1 MREQAVVVKMTDLAL
16 KGCTYEPL
24 SSYLSA
30 LAVLRLV
37 SEQKDSDTKG
47 WWDDL
52 GVFHLDS
59 CLDEESLVNFFLE
72 EYRPTPIVSPW
83 NGGSGFNDGDNM
95 ENLEAI
101 LDDKSNRLSLYRET
115 IRAIRTFREIP
126 NTDVPLGELLSL
138 FREGANEKKG
148 KTRDDFFGLL
158 KITEESAIKVPHLL
172 QDENIFDYT
181 IKELENKTKITKNAS
196 KEEKEQS
203 VAIKSL
209 LKEAK
214 KIRSQVKQIQKKKGS
229 GKEDIISACR
239 DRLNDQVSEWIDAST
254 LIAPDGSAAYPPI
267 LGTGGNDGRFEF
279 SNNFM
284 GCIVSLFMS
293 NTESS
298 ESLLKNTLFDEKTES
313 LQNISIGQ
321 YDPSRTGGFN
331 QGNGIENKDEFKAN
345 PWAFILTFEG
355 TIPWAS
361 SVVKSKNLSVRND
374 PLLRSPFT
382 VRSVQVGYNS
392 SAENE
397 KSRAEIWI
405 PLWKNPTHYRELKS
419 FLSEGRANV
428 GKNTVA
434 NSIEFAEA
442 VRSLSVDR
450 GISNF
455 VRYNL
460 LERRG
465 KSYLAL
471 PTGIFDVHYKE
482 ESDLIR
488 ELNPLLSQLN
498 SALRGDNIPESFKSA
513 RRRIDEKIYDSLLYG
528 GKTNVKYL
536 ISAIGQFEKL
546 VSKSG
551 NSSNPVIKKPISG
564 LSPRWIDFANDDKSL
579 EVRIAAAIAS
589 IGSIGGVGPIRA
601 NISPVDPKRPYQW
614 STGRGQFAWEGNSLY
629 ARLSSVLARRMM
641 DAERL
646 GVKQNPLWGAIRLS
660 IEDIN
665 AFIEGHIDESLVEDL
680 IFGFSWID
688 WNKKDDIAELN
699 KSLFEKDKRWNNPVK
714 PGVISRP
721 YALLKLLFL
730 PDDIPKGD
738 TKISLKP
745 EPSIIP
751 LLRAGRIKDACTI
764 ADRRL
769 RTKDLIPV
777 TSSFYDGDNGL
788 RISAA
793 LLIPVRDE
801 WRLKKL
807 VMRDEQDKN

>member
-1 MREQAVVVKMTDLAL
+1 MTEITLY
-16 KGCTYEPL
+16 GCTSQPM

-37 SEQKDSDTKG
+37 SEQKDPSAKG

-59 CLDEESLVNFFLE
+59 CLDEEGLINFFLE

-83 NGGSGFNDGDNM
+83 NGGSGFNDGDNI
-95 ENLEAI
+95 NNVEAI
-101 LDDKSNRLSLYRET
+101 LEDDSDRLILYRET
-115 IRAIRTFREIP
+115 IKAIRTFPEIP
-126 NTDVPLGELLSL
+126 NTDIPLGELIIL
-138 FREGANEKKG
+138 FRDEANEKKG
-148 KTRDDFFGLL
+148 KTRDDYFDLL
-158 KITEESAIKVPHLL
+158 KITEELANKVPHLI
-172 QDENIFDYT
+172 QAENIFDYT
-181 IKELENKTKITKNAS
+181 IKDLENKTKISTRAPK
-196 KEEKEQS
+196 KEKEQS

-209 LKEAK
+209 FKEAK
-214 KIRSQVKQIQKKKGS
+214 KIRSQVKQIQKKKS
-229 GKEDIISACR
+229 PGKEDIISECR
-239 DRLNDQVSEWIDAST
+239 DRLNDQVAEWIDAST
-254 LIAPDGSAAYPPI
+254 IIAPDGSAAYPPI

-284 GCIVSLFMS
+284 GCIVNQFIK

-298 ESLLKNTLFDEKTES
+298 ESLLKNALFDEKTEY

-345 PWAFILTFEG
+345 PWIFILTFEG

-361 SVVKSKNLSVRND
+361 SIIKSKNLNVRGD

-382 VRSVQVGYNS
+382 VRSIQVGYNS

-405 PLWKNPTHYRELKS
+405 PLWKNPTHYGELKS
-419 FLSEGRANV
+419 FLSEGRANI
-428 GKNTVA
+428 GRNNVA

-450 GISNF
+450 GISSF

-471 PTGIFDVHYKE
+471 PTGIFNVHYKE

-488 ELNPLLSQLN
+488 ELNPLLFQLD

-513 RRRIDEKIYDSLLYG
+513 RRKIDEKIYDSLLYG
-528 GKTNVKYL
+528 GKTNLKAL
-536 ISAIGQFEKL
+536 ISAIGRFERL
-546 VSKSG
+546 ASKSG
-551 NSSNPVIKKPISG
+551 NSSNPLIKKPISG
-564 LSPRWIDFANDDKSL
+564 LSPRWIEFADDGGL

-589 IGSIGGVGPIRA
+589 IGSTEDVGSIRT
-601 NISPVDPKRPYQW
+601 NLSPVNPKIPSQW
-614 STGRGQFAWEGNSLY
+614 VKGRGQFAWEGNSLY
-629 ARLSSVLARRMM
+629 ARLHSVLARRMM

-646 GVKQNPLWGAIRLS
+646 GVKHNPLWGAIRIS
-660 IEDIN
+660 VEDIN
-665 AFIEGHIDESLVEDL
+665 AFIEGNIDESLVEDL
-680 IFGFSWID
+680 IFGFSWIN
-688 WNKKDDIAELN
+688 WNKKDDIADLN
-699 KSLFEKDKRWNNPVK
+699 KSLFEKDKKWNNPVK
-714 PGVISRP
+714 PCVISRP

-730 PDDIPKGD
+730 PDGIRKGD
-738 TKISLKP
+738 AKISVKP
-745 EPSIIP
+745 ESSVIP

-769 RTKDLIPV
+769 RTKDFVPV
-777 TSSFYDGDNGL
+777 TSSFYNADNGL

-793 LLIPVRDE
+793 LLIPIRDE

-807 VMRDEQDKN
+807 VLREEQDKN